1 MFSSDAE
8 DVRGGVRSWLSQIER
23 PPFDAG
29 MDRTQ
34 TFTTLR
40 DWQRQ
45 LYEAGWLGI
54 GWQTAY
60 GGQPGT
66 GLDQIAVYEE
76 IARER
81 LPLPIG
87 ILGLDVVGPTIL
99 EHGTEEQRVRY
110 LPPLLRGDEI
120 WCQGFSEPEAGSDLA
135 SLRTRA
141 TYDEHAGTFTVNGQK
156 VWTSWADHAD
166 QCALLVR
173 TGGPNSRQR
182 GISYLLVPMDTPGID
197 VRPITQITGDQEFC
211 EVFCTDVVVPAEN
224 LLGEPNDGWRITMST
239 LAHERG
245 GYLLRRRVELRAAM
259 DDFVHE
265 TLPALGAPDALTE
278 VRVGRCYVL
287 LDALDARAFDVAR
300 RIESGH
306 LGHETAIDKLFLSEV
321 EQAVFG
327 GILDMLGDQRMLA
340 TATDGTAQQR
350 WIHDY
355 LYGRASSIYSGTA
368 QVQRNI
374 VANRVLGLPR

>member
-1 MFSSDAE
+1 MLPSRTEEIQGA
-8 DVRGGVRSWLSQIER
+8 VRTWLSQIDR
-23 PPFDAG
+23 PPVDFG
-29 MDRTQ
+29 MNRTQ
-34 TFTTLR
+34 TFATLR

-45 LYEAGWLGI
+45 LYDAGWLGI
-54 GWQTAY
+54 GWRAEY
-60 GGQPGT
+60 GGRPGT
-66 GLDQIAVYEE
+66 GLDQITVYEE

-87 ILGLDVVGPTIL
+87 ILGLDIVGPTIL
-99 EHGTEEQRVRY
+99 EHGTEEQRTRY
-110 LPPLLRGDEI
+110 IPPLLCGDEI

-135 SLRTRA
+135 SLRTKA
-141 TYDEHAGTFTVNGQK
+141 TYDESARTFIVNGQK

-173 TGGPNSRQR
+173 TGGPDSRQR
-182 GISYLLVPMDTPGID
+182 GISYLLVPMDTAGIE
-197 VRPITQITGDQEFC
+197 VRPLTQITGDQEFC
-211 EVFCTDVVVPAEN
+211 EVFFTDVVVPAEN
-224 LLGEPNDGWRITMST
+224 LLGEVNDGWRTAMST

-259 DDFVHE
+259 DDFVNE
-265 TLPALGAPDALTE
+265 TLPALGAPDDIIEAK
-278 VRVGRCYVL
+278 VGQCYVL

-300 RIESGH
+300 RLESDQ
-306 LGHETAIDKLFLSEV
+306 LGHETAIDKLFLSKV

-327 GILDMLGDQRMLA
+327 GILDMLGDQRMLEMG
-340 TATDGTAQQR
+340 TDGTEQGR